1 MYDWTK
7 WLDHVTDPSNRY
19 TLVDNGD
26 GTFTISRTGT
36 VMQQGTPQDQVRFNN
51 IENGIVD
58 AHLAVDLLLNY
69 TKQRDWAHTDKET
82 ELSSETIG
90 EVGTVTLSNSET
102 FPFNNSQVSVSLT
115 KARSTLNYIVIAE
128 VTAATGNV
136 GEIVI
141 SDKLV
146 NGFKIAFTGSA
157 TSATVK
163 YKVIGGFLV

>member
-26 GTFTISRTGT
+26 GTFTIARTGT

-69 TKQRDWAHTDKET
+69 AKQRDWAHTDKET

-90 EVGTVTLSNSET
+90 EVGTVTLTNSEK
-102 FPFNNSQVSVSLT
+102 FPFNNSQVSVSLSMPR
-115 KARSTLNYIVIAE
+115 KTLNYIVVVEEPAIS
-128 VTAATGNV
+128 NV
-136 GEIVI
+136 GEILI
-141 SDKLV
+141 TDKLV

-157 TSATVK
+157 ASAIVK
-163 YKVIGGFLV
+163 YKVMGGFLI

>member
-19 TLVDNGD
+19 TMVDNGD
-26 GTFTISRTGT
+26 GTFTIARTGT

-69 TKQRDWAHTDKET
+69 AKQRDWAHTDKET

-90 EVGTVTLSNSET
+90 EVGTVTLNNSEA
-102 FPFNNSQVSVSLT
+102 FPFNNSQVSVSLL
-115 KARSTLNYIVIAE
+115 KPRSTLNYIVIVE
-128 VTAATGNV
+128 VVAANGNA